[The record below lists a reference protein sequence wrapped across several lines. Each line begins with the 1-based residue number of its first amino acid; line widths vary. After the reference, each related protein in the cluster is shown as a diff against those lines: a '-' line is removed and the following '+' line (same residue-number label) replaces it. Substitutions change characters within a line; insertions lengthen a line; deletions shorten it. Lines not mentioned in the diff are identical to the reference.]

1 MGICGIERGDSVKKE
16 RVCTRED
23 ILKNQEIMKK
33 EPEFLDDVE
42 NWSYYVQEQKEE
54 KPKHKKQRRRK

>member
-1 MGICGIERGDSVKKE
+1 MKKE

-23 ILKNQEIMKK
+23 ILKAQEIMKK

-42 NWSYYVQEQKEE
+42 NWRYIVQDQKEE
-54 KPKHKKQRRRK
+54 RKQGKPKHKKQRRRK

>member
-1 MGICGIERGDSVKKE
+1 MKTEC
-16 RVCTRED
+16 VCTRED

-42 NWSYYVQEQKEE
+42 NWSYIVQEQKQERTE
-54 KPKHKKQRRRK
+54 GKPKQKKKQRRRK

>member
-1 MGICGIERGDSVKKE
+1 MKGHDSMKKE

-42 NWSYYVQEQKEE
+42 NWSYVVQEQKQERTE
-54 KPKHKKQRRRK
+54 GKPKQKKQRRRK

>member
-1 MGICGIERGDSVKKE
+1 MKKE
-16 RVCTRED
+16 CVCTRED
-23 ILKNQEIMKK
+23 ILKAQEIMKK

-42 NWSYYVQEQKEE
+42 NWSYIVHEQKEE

>member
-1 MGICGIERGDSVKKE
+1 MKGHDSMKKE

-23 ILKNQEIMKK
+23 ILKAQEIMKK

-42 NWSYYVQEQKEE
+42 NWRYIVQDQKEE
-54 KPKHKKQRRRK
+54 RKQGKPKHTKQRRRK